1 MVNSLHLDVIVT
13 SRGGTSLMEHP
24 DLPGDPSYASSWRT
38 DLHRNVIQALP
49 DACEHHIQQWR
60 YGAASVKPTLLRA
73 LGHKPHVT
81 RGVLRQYELADA
93 TYPTQQLGGKN
104 ELGEFR
110 TAAAKEYPEQLCKC
124 LVAIVV
130 EDVTRR
136 LGLAQF
142 CLISSQRLEA
152 PELQW
157 LNGMIEAG
165 NEITRQQWLPDYQ
178 PVV

>member
-1 MVNSLHLDVIVT
+1 M
-13 SRGGTSLMEHP
+13 
-24 DLPGDPSYASSWRT
+24 
-38 DLHRNVIQALP
+38 
-49 DACEHHIQQWR
+49 
-60 YGAASVKPTLLRA
+60 
-73 LGHKPHVT
+73 
-81 RGVLRQYELADA
+81 ADA